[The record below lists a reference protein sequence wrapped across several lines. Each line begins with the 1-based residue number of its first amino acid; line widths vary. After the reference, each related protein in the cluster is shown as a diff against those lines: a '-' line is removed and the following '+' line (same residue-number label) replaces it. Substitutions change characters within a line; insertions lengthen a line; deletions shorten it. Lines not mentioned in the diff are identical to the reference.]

1 MKVTAKDLK
10 EIGIAD
16 EIVKEPDGA
25 AHISP
30 DKMYTMLK
38 ETIIRT
44 YTNLKNYSLDELIR
58 LRFEKY
64 DKIGFYEQR

>member
-1 MKVTAKDLK
+1 
-10 EIGIAD
+10 
-16 EIVKEPDGA
+16 
-25 AHISP
+25 
-30 DKMYTMLK
+30 MYTMLK